1 MTENKYAV
9 MEEIELNEDSFDF
22 EALEQSLESELS
34 SQMDDLE
41 ILEKDRNM
49 IGNPSSLGESVMNVV
64 WEQFIN
70 QVGVIAGEDFIK
82 ENRGLTLDL
91 RDSAH
96 IQTTKNFTD
105 GKIATHND
113 KINYQQR
120 YDDWQN
126 NFQRNED
133 GTIKT
138 RPDRRSAEEVAVL
151 RDNSSKNGDDY
162 NHNYDARGFI
172 DKGRPKGSASVH
184 KDHTIPA
191 AEIIRD
197 PEAAAH
203 LSREEQASFANSETN
218 LVDLDA
224 SANMSKNDSKM
235 EDWLDS
241 ERNGQ
246 KPAERFNINEEELRE
261 RDQKAREEYEKVKK
275 EGEQKSIETGKQSQR
290 EEAFRI
296 GGKALRA
303 VLMGLLAELI
313 KNIIHKLI
321 AWFRSGKKNIK
332 TFIESIKDAI
342 YTFIKNLKQ
351 NLITAGNT
359 LLTTIATAIIG
370 PVINTIKKVWIFLKQ
385 GYKSLREA
393 IDYVRNSK
401 EKPFSILM
409 LEVGKIVIA
418 GLTAGGAILLG
429 ETIEKGL
436 ITIPIFAFEI
446 PFLGSLASILGIFF
460 GALIA
465 GIIGAI
471 ALNLIDKAVAKKQK
485 LLNTQQQIEKK
496 NDIIKTQKQ
505 LIEVTGERVEKTK
518 SDTISNITQR
528 HAEAAETMKSAVQE
542 IMANSEE
549 INKSLCVNA
558 EIIEDDSEYISENEN
573 VFDDLFN
580 ELNSLK

>member
-1 MTENKYAV
+1 MNEREFAI
-9 MEEIELNEDSFDF
+9 MEEIELNEESFNF
-22 EALEQSLESELS
+22 EELEQKLELELS
-34 SQMDDLE
+34 SQLSDLE
-41 ILEKDRNM
+41 ILEEDRNM

-70 QVGVIAGEDFIK
+70 QVGVVAGEDFIK
-82 ENRGLTLDL
+82 ENRGMTLDL

-96 IQTTKNFTD
+96 IQTTENFAE

-138 RPDRRSAEEVAVL
+138 RPDRRSSEEVAVL
-151 RDNSSKNGDDY
+151 RDDNKKNTDDY
-162 NHNYDARGFI
+162 NHNYDARGYI
-172 DKGRPKGSASVH
+172 DKGRPKGSASIH

-261 RDQKAREEYEKVKK
+261 RDKNAREEYEKIKK
-275 EGEQKSIETGKQSQR
+275 EGEQRSIETGKQSQR

-313 KNIIHKLI
+313 KNIIQKLI
-321 AWFRSGKKNIK
+321 VWFRSGKKNIK
-332 TFIESIKDAI
+332 SFIESIKDAI
-342 YTFIKNLKQ
+342 HTFVKNLKQ
-351 NLITAGNT
+351 NLLTAGNI

-370 PVINTIKKVWIFLKQ
+370 PVVNTIKKVWIFLKQ

-401 EKPFSILM
+401 NKPFSILM
-409 LEVGKIVIA
+409 LEVGKIIIA

-436 ITIPIFAFEI
+436 MTIPVFAFEI
-446 PFLGSLASILGIFF
+446 PLLGSLASILGIFF
-460 GALIA
+460 GALIS

-471 ALNLIDKAVAKKQK
+471 ALNLIDKAVAQKQK
-485 LLNTQQQIEKK
+485 AINAQQQIEKK
-496 NDIIKTQKQ
+496 NEILQTQDKLIVITAANTEDAKIKMAHD
-505 LIEVTGERVEKTK
+505 VVERHSIAVSKVSEFVE
-518 SDTISNITQR
+518 NI
-528 HAEAAETMKSAVQE
+528 K
-542 IMANSEE
+542 
-549 INKSLCVNA
+549 
-558 EIIEDDSEYISENEN
+558 ENESKSQN
-573 VFDDLFN
+573 IQSQN
-580 ELNSLK
+580 RSKLNSIKDKLNKLKS

>member
-1 MTENKYAV
+1 
-9 MEEIELNEDSFDF
+9 MEEDELNEEAFNF
-22 EALEQSLESELS
+22 EELEQKLEIELS
-34 SQMDDLE
+34 SQLSDLE

-49 IGNPSSLGESVMNVV
+49 IGNPSALGETVMNVV

-96 IQTTKNFTD
+96 IQTTENFSE

-138 RPDRRSAEEVAVL
+138 RPDRRSSEEVAVL
-151 RDNSSKNGDDY
+151 RDDNKKNTDDY
-162 NHNYDARGFI
+162 NHNYDARGYI

-261 RDQKAREEYEKVKK
+261 RDKNAREEYEKIKK
-275 EGEQKSIETGKQSQR
+275 EGEQRSIETGKQSQR

-296 GGKALRA
+296 GGQALRA
-303 VLMGLLAELI
+303 VLMGLLTELI
-313 KNIIHKLI
+313 KSIIQKLI
-321 AWFRSGKKNIK
+321 TWFRAGKKSIK
-332 TFIESIKDAI
+332 SFIESVKDAL

-351 NLITAGNT
+351 NLLTAGNT
-359 LLTTIATAIIG
+359 LITTIAKAIWG
-370 PVINTIKKVWIFLKQ
+370 PVVNTIKKAWIFLKQ

-401 EKPFSILM
+401 KKPFSILM
-409 LEVGKIVIA
+409 LEVGKIIIA
-418 GLTAGGAILLG
+418 GLTAGGAMLLG

-436 ITIPIFAFEI
+436 MAIPVFAFEI
-446 PFLGSLASILGIFF
+446 PLLGSLASILGIFF
-460 GALIA
+460 GALVA

-485 LLNTQQQIEKK
+485 AINEQQQIEKK
-496 NDIIKTQKQ
+496 NEILQTQDK
-505 LIEVTGERVEKTK
+505 L
-518 SDTISNITQR
+518 TIAT
-528 HAEAAETMKSAVQE
+528 AAETLNTKFKMTNNISNRHEKASETVKDLVENIKNNMADAKNMKNQ
-542 IMANSEE
+542 
-549 INKSLCVNA
+549 NKVKLDYLKNK
-558 EIIEDDSEYISENEN
+558 
-573 VFDDLFN
+573 
-580 ELNSLK
+580 LNKL

>member
-1 MTENKYAV
+1 MNEREFAI
-9 MEEIELNEDSFDF
+9 MEEIELNEESFNF
-22 EALEQSLESELS
+22 EVLEQKLELELS
-34 SQMDDLE
+34 SQLSDLE
-41 ILEKDRNM
+41 ILEEDRNM

-70 QVGVIAGEDFIK
+70 QVGVVAGEDFIK
-82 ENRGLTLDL
+82 ENRGMTLDL

-96 IQTTKNFTD
+96 IQTTENFAE

-138 RPDRRSAEEVAVL
+138 RPDRRSSEEVAVL
-151 RDNSSKNGDDY
+151 RDDNKKNTDDY
-162 NHNYDARGFI
+162 NHNYDARGYI
-172 DKGRPKGSASVH
+172 DKGRPKGSASIH

-261 RDQKAREEYEKVKK
+261 RDKNAREEYEKIKK
-275 EGEQKSIETGKQSQR
+275 EGEQRSIETGKQSQR

-313 KNIIHKLI
+313 KNIIQKLI
-321 AWFRSGKKNIK
+321 VWFRSGKKNIK
-332 TFIESIKDAI
+332 SFIESIKDAI
-342 YTFIKNLKQ
+342 HTFVKNLKQ
-351 NLITAGNT
+351 NLLTAGNI

-370 PVINTIKKVWIFLKQ
+370 PVVNTIKKVWIFLKQ

-401 EKPFSILM
+401 NKPFSILM
-409 LEVGKIVIA
+409 LEVGKIIIA
-418 GLTAGGAILLG
+418 GLTAGGAILLC

-436 ITIPIFAFEI
+436 MTIPVFAFEI
-446 PFLGSLASILGIFF
+446 PLLGSLASILGIFF
-460 GALIA
+460 GALIS

-471 ALNLIDKAVAKKQK
+471 ALNLIDKAVAQKQK
-485 LLNTQQQIEKK
+485 AINAQQQIEKK
-496 NDIIKTQKQ
+496 NEILQTQDKLIVITAANTEDAKIKMAHD
-505 LIEVTGERVEKTK
+505 VVERHSIAVSKVSEFVE
-518 SDTISNITQR
+518 NI
-528 HAEAAETMKSAVQE
+528 K
-542 IMANSEE
+542 
-549 INKSLCVNA
+549 
-558 EIIEDDSEYISENEN
+558 ENESKSQN
-573 VFDDLFN
+573 IQSQN
-580 ELNSLK
+580 RSKLNSIKDKLNKLKS